1 MAGSIAFTQVERD
14 EWLSYL
20 LPMQSGV
27 QVHGLQ
33 MPIFRSYY
41 LIYLITLLRHTLYVL
56 LPQLKQHK
64 NFFTDLFKGMYPRGL
79 PCQFHSI
86 YHSYINAIMLA
97 FFKIDNTQ

>member
-1 MAGSIAFTQVERD
+1 MDYRCPYSGLITSFT
-14 EWLSYL
+14 L
-20 LPMQSGV
+20 LP
-27 QVHGLQ
+27 
-33 MPIFRSYY
+33 
-41 LIYLITLLRHTLYVL
+41 HTLYVL